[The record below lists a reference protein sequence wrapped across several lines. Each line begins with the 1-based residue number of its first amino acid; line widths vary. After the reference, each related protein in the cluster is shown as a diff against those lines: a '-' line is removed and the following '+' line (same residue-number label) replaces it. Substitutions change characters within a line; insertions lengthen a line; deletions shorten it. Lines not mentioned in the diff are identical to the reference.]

1 MMDDLKSAWQQ
12 AVENFWREL
21 RADED
26 GPADQLRS
34 MQRQLATAR
43 GELRRLDGELARCT
57 SQRGAELAEVEACRR
72 RAGLAE
78 RIGDG
83 ETVEVATRFAARHQ
97 EKADVLQR
105 KLEAF
110 EAERALLEREVEEME
125 RALAAFRASQG
136 LPASPAGSAGV
147 GAGAAAE
154 EGASAADYDALR
166 RAERERAAEARLE
179 ELKRRMR

>member
-21 RADED
+21 RTEED
-26 GPADQLRS
+26 GPADQLRA
-34 MQRQLATAR
+34 MQRQVATAR

-57 SQRGAELAEVEACRR
+57 SQRTAELAEVEACRR

-78 RIGDG
+78 GIGDR

-110 EAERALLEREVEEME
+110 EAERALLEREVAEMD

-136 LPASPAGSAGV
+136 LPASPAGSTGV
-147 GAGAAAE
+147 GAGAPE
-154 EGASAADYDALR
+154 EGPSAADYEGLR